1 MRHQILRTAIYIS
14 YLNRNLPRLIKVF
27 PEAFDDVTLVIKHDK
42 ACQLR
47 GRYLL
52 KKRDRPPL
60 SSLRKQLFLLA
71 LCREERGENGCFR
84 RLDQASHYAICKSEL
99 TASLIALK
107 MLYFLMF

>member
-27 PEAFDDVTLVIKHDK
+27 PEAFDDATLVIKHDK

-52 KKRDRPPL
+52 KKRDRRHQVACENSCF
-60 SSLRKQLFLLA
+60 SSLFAARS
-71 LCREERGENGCFR
+71 EE
-84 RLDQASHYAICKSEL
+84 K
-99 TASLIALK
+99 TAV
-107 MLYFLMF
+107 FEG